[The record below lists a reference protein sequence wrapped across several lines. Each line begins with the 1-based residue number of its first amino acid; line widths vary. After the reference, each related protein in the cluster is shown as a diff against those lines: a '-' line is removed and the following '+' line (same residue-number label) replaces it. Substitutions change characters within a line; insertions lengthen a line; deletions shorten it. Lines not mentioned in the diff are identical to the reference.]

1 MNSTHVLDDNNGT
14 VVTIS
19 YKNGIIDFKCEIHGS
34 WAWGRS
40 GQSAQ
45 RIDCSH
51 PKMTTDQQVILV
63 NALKFI
69 AKMHG
74 VKFSLRNTGA

>member
-1 MNSTHVLDDNNGT
+1 MYSTHILDNGHGT
-14 VVTIS
+14 VMTIS
-19 YKNGIIDFKCEIHGS
+19 YKNGIVDFKCEIDGS
-34 WAWGRS
+34 WAWGQS

-51 PKMTTDQQVILV
+51 PKMTTDQRVILV

-69 AKMHG
+69 AKLHG